1 MRGQTLPPGGL
12 RAASCLRF
20 SAVWLDAVCG
30 GPRFSF
36 GEPAGAGE
44 KEGLPREGN
53 RFSISFL
60 REGARVPVNP
70 AGAGKMRG
78 QTLPPGGR
86 TVCGSLLSAVFGR
99 LAGCCMWRAAVFLW
113 RTGRQRTRRKDLHA
127 RGIVLSFLFF
137 GKAEVARKSLG
148 CGEMRGQ
155 ILPPGGRTVC
165 ASFLS
170 AVFGRLVGRRLQRA
184 AIFLWRA
191 GWRGRE
197 GRTSA
202 RGESAFHF
210 ISSGRPKWPVN
221 LAGAGELRG
230 QILPPGGRTVC
241 ASFLSAVFGRLVGR
255 RLQRAAIF
263 LWGAGWHGARR
274 KDFHARGIGFLF
286 PFSGKGPK
294 WPVNLADAGGMP
306 PGISQVALGCAANPA
321 DAGVRGQILP
331 PGGLRFM
338 TASCLRFSA
347 VWRDAVCGE
356 PRFSFGRLAGTWRE
370 ERTSARRES
379 FFHFLSSG
387 EEIHIL

>member
-1 MRGQTLPPGGL
+1 MACKPRGRRGNAAWNKPSGARLRCKPRGCGEMRGQTLPPGGL

-184 AIFLWRA
+184 AIFLW
-191 GWRGRE
+191 
-197 GRTSA
+197 
-202 RGESAFHF
+202 
-210 ISSGRPKWPVN
+210 
-221 LAGAGELRG
+221 
-230 QILPPGGRTVC
+230 
-241 ASFLSAVFGRLVGR
+241 
-255 RLQRAAIF
+255 
-263 LWGAGWHGARR
+263 GAGWHGARR

>member
-1 MRGQTLPPGGL
+1 M
-12 RAASCLRF
+12 
-20 SAVWLDAVCG
+20 
-30 GPRFSF
+30 
-36 GEPAGAGE
+36 
-44 KEGLPREGN
+44 
-53 RFSISFL
+53 
-60 REGARVPVNP
+60 PVNP

-148 CGEMRGQ
+148 CGEM
-155 ILPPGGRTVC
+155 
-165 ASFLS
+165 
-170 AVFGRLVGRRLQRA
+170 
-184 AIFLWRA
+184 
-191 GWRGRE
+191 
-197 GRTSA
+197 
-202 RGESAFHF
+202 
-210 ISSGRPKWPVN
+210 
-221 LAGAGELRG
+221 RG